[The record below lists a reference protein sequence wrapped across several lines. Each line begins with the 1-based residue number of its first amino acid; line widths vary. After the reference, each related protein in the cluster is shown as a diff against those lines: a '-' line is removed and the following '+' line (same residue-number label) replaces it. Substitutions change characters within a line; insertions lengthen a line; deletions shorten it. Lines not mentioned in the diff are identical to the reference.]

1 LSGFFSQ
8 VFDRGAYER
17 LTAWYLGVP
26 KQRTMMELLELAP
39 GCDPRAVFKHL
50 DDEIIYKLNREY
62 TGI

>member
-1 LSGFFSQ
+1 
-8 VFDRGAYER
+8 
-17 LTAWYLGVP
+17 
-26 KQRTMMELLELAP
+26 MMELLELAP